1 MQDRAS
7 LGPIPPHT
15 EAKHDILRYHMGAWF
30 PILGRSFSGPLQ
42 YIDGFAGPGEY
53 EGGELGSPIIALR
66 LVQSHGYSEKFN
78 EDHRQFKFLFVEEA
92 DGFFISLR
100 QRVSEVTW
108 PNNFEIIIEHAE
120 FESVMTQLLDDVDA
134 GRGRM
139 PPTLL
144 LIDPFGSA
152 GFTMN
157 ILARLSR
164 HSRIDILI
172 NFNWLDLNRWIL
184 PDATKHST
192 LDGLY
197 GGRRWRQALQL
208 MGEERKEY
216 LIREYGLA
224 LLDAGWHSTN
234 FEMIN
239 NQNQTQYYLFFAT
252 RSSKGMEVIKNAMRR
267 VSPDG
272 LFRYADRTDP
282 SQLRF
287 MGIGMEQEYARE
299 LAGHLDSA
307 YSGRTVQKEELI
319 EGEVAWHLRWVEK
332 DLNAALRSLES
343 STPPQITEVRR
354 PDGRPRRRNSFP
366 PGCLI
371 TFAP

>member
-1 MQDRAS
+1 MQDRAT

-53 EGGELGSPIIALR
+53 EGGEPGSPIIALR
-66 LVQSHGYSEKFN
+66 IVQSHSYFENFN
-78 EDHRQFKFLFVEEA
+78 GQSRRFQFLFVEEA
-92 DGFFISLR
+92 YNFFTSLR
-100 QRVSEVTW
+100 HRVDEVTW
-108 PNNFEIIIEHAE
+108 PNSFEIRIEHNE
-120 FESVMTQLLDDVDA
+120 FESVMTRYLDDLDA
-134 GRGRM
+134 RRKRM

-152 GFTMN
+152 GFTMDV
-157 ILARLSR
+157 LARLSR
-164 HSRIDILI
+164 YSPIDILI
-172 NFNWLDLNRWIL
+172 NFNWVDLNRWIL
-184 PDATKHST
+184 PDATKYST
-192 LDGLY
+192 MDGLFD
-197 GGRRWRQALQL
+197 GQRWRQALQL
-208 MGEERKEY
+208 EGDDRKEF
-216 LIREYGLA
+216 LILEYGHA
-224 LLDAGWHSTN
+224 LFEAGWRSTN

-252 RSSKGMEVIKNAMRR
+252 RSPKGMEVIKTAMRR

-282 SQLRF
+282 NQLRF

-299 LAGHLDSA
+299 LVGHLSRK
-307 YSGRTVQKEELI
+307 YLGRTVQKEELI
-319 EGEVAWHLRWVEK
+319 EAEVAWHLRWLEK
-332 DLNAALRSLES
+332 DLNGALKSLEAMI
-343 STPPQITEVRR
+343 PPRVTHVRR
-354 PDGRPRRRNSFP
+354 ADGRPRRRNSFP
-366 PGCLI
+366 PGCYI